1 LSPPVEHLFNSH
13 AGFIHNQQGSHVQVR
28 NAAVLEELVPEVDMG
43 IPLGAAEGQ
52 MEPVADE
59 HEEDDLE
66 VLPAKPDGFPRC
78 CRKAVV
84 PHDVTL
90 LCRSARIET
99 KNKGFNP
106 NSASASNTAS
116 PAPLAKG
123 KKNKGKSV
131 VTSMMEATAYE
142 GHNVLGAPPAP
153 HLSVTNVQAIGV
165 GFCKMSA
172 ESVSGEALKASDNA
186 RNKNQN

>member
-1 LSPPVEHLFNSH
+1 
-13 AGFIHNQQGSHVQVR
+13 
-28 NAAVLEELVPEVDMG
+28 
-43 IPLGAAEGQ
+43 LGAAKGQ

-59 HEEDDLE
+59 RDEDDLE

-78 CRKAVV
+78 RRKAVM

-90 LCRSARIET
+90 LHSSARIET

-106 NSASASNTAS
+106 NTAS
-116 PAPLAKG
+116 TSNIASSAPSAKV
-123 KKNKGKSV
+123 KKNKGKYV
-131 VTSMMEATAYE
+131 VTSMMEAIAYE
-142 GHNVLGAPPAP
+142 GHSVPGAPPAP
-153 HLSVTNVQAIGV
+153 HLYVTNVQAIGV
-165 GFCKMSA
+165 GFCKTSA